1 MFVLDE
7 PKKPADY
14 YIIDREKPHIKNTNQ
29 ALDSEKCLTARSM
42 CFNELTIS
50 WVS

>member
-14 YIIDREKPHIKNTNQ
+14 YIIDRKKPHTKDTNH
-29 ALDSEKCLTARSM
+29 ALTSEKCLTARSM